1 LPHGKAEGKPNLQV
15 ADVGG
20 GASGPMAPCGPGA
33 LALADV
39 RGGPGPCTAPR
50 QGLLPVLAANFKA
63 SAEASM
69 GCSIQ
74 SCLCQPLP
82 VPSALAPGPPTR
94 SRSVKLD
101 FVREGSPTDS
111 KANAAGVPDRQLLV
125 VFQANRYISVQ
136 FSGPHSWQFLALVVF
151 SAGAD
156 VTRHLNQSSRF
167 ANFRR
172 HSASSDSVSGTFH
185 PKNSTPN
192 LNCANHSAG
201 WLSAC

>member
-1 LPHGKAEGKPNLQV
+1 MRPRCGCAHWQRPGHRRVRRRGRGPRRCLQRQV
-15 ADVGG
+15 A
-20 GASGPMAPCGPGA
+20 SN
-33 LALADV
+33 
-39 RGGPGPCTAPR
+39 
-50 QGLLPVLAANFKA
+50 LL
-63 SAEASM
+63 
-69 GCSIQ
+69 

-82 VPSALAPGPPTR
+82 VASALALGPP
-94 SRSVKLD
+94 SRSVKPD
-101 FVREGSPTDS
+101 FGREGSPTDA
-111 KANAAGVPDRQLLV
+111 KANAAGVPDRQLLL
-125 VFQANRYISVQ
+125 VFQANRCISVQ
-136 FSGPHSWQFLALVVF
+136 SSQAGSNSWHFLALVVF